1 MKKSST
7 KTRVRYSETD
17 QMGVV
22 YHGNYAQF
30 FELGRTEWLRNLG
43 VTYKDMEISGI
54 MLPVIS
60 LKCNFIKSARY
71 DDVLTIETFL
81 KKKPMVKIE
90 FDYKITNQDDEL
102 ICTGNSVLAF
112 MNMKTEK
119 PTRCP
124 DYLLEATKFIS
135 KLLYILLMEN
145 QCQEIPRLRLF
156 IILKNS

>member
-1 MKKSST
+1 MKNSST

-43 VTYKDMEISGI
+43 VTYKYMENSGI

-60 LKCNFIKSARY
+60 LKCNFIKSALY
-71 DDVLTIETFL
+71 DDVLTITTFL

-90 FDYKITNQDDEL
+90 FDYEIKNQNDE
-102 ICTGNSVLAF
+102 IVCTGNSVLAF
-112 MNMKTEK
+112 INSKTMK

-124 DYLLEATKFIS
+124 DYLLESLGF
-135 KLLYILLMEN
+135 
-145 QCQEIPRLRLF
+145 
-156 IILKNS
+156 

>member
-1 MKKSST
+1 MVT
-7 KTRVRYSETD
+7 EFGGYIQRY
-17 QMGVV
+17 
-22 YHGNYAQF
+22 GNKRYNA
-30 FELGRTEWLRNLG
+30 
-43 VTYKDMEISGI
+43 S
-54 MLPVIS
+54 
-60 LKCNFIKSARY
+60 CNFIKSARY

-124 DYLLEATKFIS
+124 DYLLEGLGF
-135 KLLYILLMEN
+135 
-145 QCQEIPRLRLF
+145 
-156 IILKNS
+156 

>member
-1 MKKSST
+1 LKKSST

-43 VTYKDMEISGI
+43 VSYKGMETSGI

-60 LKCNFIKSARY
+60 LNCNFIKSAVY
-71 DDVLTIETFL
+71 DDILTIETLL

-90 FDYKITNQDDEL
+90 FDYKITNQDEEI

-112 MNMKTEK
+112 INMNTKK

-124 DYLLEATKFIS
+124 EYLLE
-135 KLLYILLMEN
+135 
-145 QCQEIPRLRLF
+145 RLDF
-156 IILKNS
+156 